1 MHAAHL
7 RVFNLH
13 PCVGVCCFTCTL
25 SLACVALCAQGF
37 WASFMQDV
45 DTLARVHP
53 YVVPPNAH
61 QGCEWLYCG
70 LIGSV
75 LGVCCLNPDG
85 GDYGQWTVLVE
96 QALDKWRGPFGQRG
110 CSLSLQN
117 HR

>member
-1 MHAAHL
+1 ML
-7 RVFNLH
+7 RTCVFFPAPFH
-13 PCVGVCCFTCTL
+13 WRVSRDSAPFT
-25 SLACVALCAQGF
+25 LACGAPRAQGF
-37 WASFMQDV
+37 WAAFMQDV

-96 QALDKWRGPFGQRG
+96 QALDKWRGPFAQRG